1 MNTSTWLES
10 VRVFVACTPS
20 EWLPMKILE
29 YSIRSHCSLDVEVY
43 PIYKYK
49 KAVPVPQDPRN
60 KARTPFSYQRFLIPE
75 ICDYQGKAIYLDSDM
90 LVFSDISK
98 IWNANFE
105 GHQLLTV
112 GDTLNGRKS
121 QFSVMLL
128 DCGMLKWDLANIIN
142 SMDKGVLSYQELMYE
157 MSIVDSIGYDL
168 PPEWNC
174 LERFD
179 QSTCLLHY
187 TDMHTQPWISLENK
201 LGHLWMQTLRSAV
214 NAGFISRF
222 ELEREVSLKHVRP
235 SLLAQLDMG
244 IDQSASL
251 TPVVGKLDKGFVA
264 PYRLLGP
271 SRWKKVLDKIERIK
285 KGFGIPT
292 N

>member
-1 MNTSTWLES
+1 MNIFTRIES
-10 VRVFVACTPS
+10 VRIFVASTPS
-20 EWLPMKILE
+20 EWLPLKVLE
-29 YSIRSHCSLDVEVY
+29 YSIRLHSSLDVEVY
-43 PIYKYK
+43 PIYEYK
-49 KAVPVPQDPRN
+49 KAVPIPKNSRN

-90 LVFSDISK
+90 LVFSDISR

-128 DCGMLKWDLANIIN
+128 NCDALGWNIENIID
-142 SMDKGVLSYQELMYE
+142 SMDSGLLSYQELMYE
-157 MSIVDSIGYDL
+157 MSIVESIGYGL

-187 TDMHTQPWISLENK
+187 TDMHTQPWISAENK
-201 LGHLWMQTLRSAV
+201 LGHLWMQTLKSAI
-214 NAGFISRF
+214 NADFISHVD
-222 ELEREVSLKHVRP
+222 LEREISLGHVRP
-235 SLLAQLDMG
+235 SLVAQLDAG
-244 IDQSASL
+244 IDLSADL
-251 TPVVGKLDKGFVA
+251 PPAICKLDKGFLA
-264 PYRLLGP
+264 PYKRLGP
-271 SRWKKVLDKIERIK
+271 SKWKKLVDKIESVK
-285 KGFGIPT
+285 KIL
-292 N
+292 NVSS